1 MDKLLTIFKVPELR
15 RKILFTA
22 VLLAIYRIGF
32 YVPLP
37 IVNQAQLRNWEEQQ
51 SGNTAGKLFG
61 TVAMFGGT
69 SIGMSTIFGLG
80 IMPYISASIIFQ
92 LLGSVVPSLEAMM
105 KEGESGR
112 KRINEYTRYA
122 TVGLCAVQSAFWV
135 QYMMSPQMN
144 VVLAAVS
151 RLLAWVGV
159 RLDHDGG
166 HDLPDVG
173 RRADRRIRDRQRDQP
188 AHHGGNPGP
197 GAGRHE
203 RALGELDLEADAR
216 AGQVWH
222 HHDLSCCWHC
232 SSRSWL
238 G

>member
-22 VLLAIYRIGF
+22 LLLAIYRIGF

-37 IVNQAQLRNWEEQQ
+37 IVNQAQLKNWEEQQ

-92 LLGSVVPSLEAMM
+92 LLASVVPSLEAMM

-122 TVGLCAVQSAFWV
+122 TVVLLRDPERLLGAVHDESADERG
-135 QYMMSPQMN
+135 
-144 VVLAAVS
+144 AARLP
-151 RLLAWVGV
+151 RLLARAGL
-159 RLDHDGG
+159 RLHHDGR

-173 RRADRRIRDRQRDQP
+173 RRADRRVRDRQRDQP
-188 AHHGGNPGP
+188 LDHGRHP
-197 GAGRHE
+197 GAAARGHE
-203 RALGELDLEADAR
+203 GAVGQLDLEADAPSR
-216 AGQVWH
+216 A
-222 HHDLSCCWHC
+222 STA
-232 SSRSWL
+232 SSRSCS
-238 G
+238 

>member
-15 RKILFTA
+15 RKIFFTA
-22 VLLAIYRIGF
+22 ALLAIYRIGF

-37 IVNQAQLRNWEEQQ
+37 IVNQKQLQTWEEGQK
-51 SGNTAGKLFG
+51 GAAGSLFG

-122 TVGLCAVQSAFWV
+122 TVGLCAIQSASG
-135 QYMMSPQMN
+135 YST
-144 VVLAAVS
+144 
-151 RLLAWVGV
+151 
-159 RLDHDGG
+159 
-166 HDLPDVG
+166 
-173 RRADRRIRDRQRDQP
+173 
-188 AHHGGNPGP
+188 
-197 GAGRHE
+197 
-203 RALGELDLEADAR
+203 
-216 AGQVWH
+216 
-222 HHDLSCCWHC
+222 
-232 SSRSWL
+232 
-238 G
+238 

>member
-1 MDKLLTIFKVPELR
+1 MEKLITIFKVPELR

-22 VLLAIYRIGF
+22 ALLAIYRIGF

-37 IVNQAQLRNWEEQQ
+37 ILDQAKLNTWEQQQ
-51 SGNTAGKLFG
+51 SGAAGKLFG

-122 TVGLCAVQSAFWV
+122 TVVLCAVQSAFWV
-135 QYMMSPQMN
+135 QYMMSPKGMG
-144 VVLAAVS
+144 VVLPGHHDFWS
-151 RLLAWVGV
+151 GPGLRLH
-159 RLDHDGG
+159 HDRRD
-166 HDLPDVG
+166 DLPDVD
-173 RRADRRIRDRQRDQP
+173 RRTDRRIRDRQRDQP
-188 AHHGGNPGP
+188 ADHGGHP
-197 GAGRHE
+197 GA
-203 RALGELDLEADAR
+203 AAR
-216 AGQVWH
+216 
-222 HHDLSCCWHC
+222 SP
-232 SSRSWL
+232 
-238 G
+238 

>member
-22 VLLAIYRIGF
+22 ALLAIYRIGF

-37 IVNQAQLRNWEEQQ
+37 ILDQAKLNTWEQQQ
-51 SGNTAGKLFG
+51 SGAAGKLFG

-122 TVGLCAVQSAFWV
+122 TVVTLRRPERLLGAVHDE
-135 QYMMSPQMN
+135 PERDGRR
-144 VVLAAVS
+144 LTRPS
-151 RLLAWVGV
+151 RLLV
-159 RLDHDGG
+159 RPGLRLHHDRR
-166 HDLPDVG
+166 DDFPDV
-173 RRADRRIRDRQRDQP
+173 DRRTDR
-188 AHHGGNPGP
+188 
-197 GAGRHE
+197 
-203 RALGELDLEADAR
+203 
-216 AGQVWH
+216 
-222 HHDLSCCWHC
+222 
-232 SSRSWL
+232 
-238 G
+238 

>member
-1 MDKLLTIFKVPELR
+1 MLTIFKVPELR

-22 VLLAIYRIGF
+22 LLLAIYRFGF

-37 IVNQAQLRNWEEQQ
+37 IVNQNQLKNWEEQQ
-51 SGNTAGKLFG
+51 SSNTAGKLFG

-122 TVGLCAVQSAFWV
+122 TVLLCSVQSAFWV
-135 QYMMSPQMN
+135 QYMMSPQMG
-144 VVLAAVS
+144 VVLPQHQNC
-151 RLLAWVGV
+151 W
-159 RLDHDGG
+159 DG
-166 HDLPDVG
+166 LTCVC
-173 RRADRRIRDRQRDQP
+173 I
-188 AHHGGNPGP
+188 
-197 GAGRHE
+197 
-203 RALGELDLEADAR
+203 
-216 AGQVWH
+216 
-222 HHDLSCCWHC
+222 
-232 SSRSWL
+232 
-238 G
+238 

>member
-37 IVNQAQLRNWEEQQ
+37 IVNQAQLHNWEEQQ
-51 SGNTAGKLFG
+51 STNAAGKLFG

-122 TVGLCAVQSAFWV
+122 TVALCAVQSAAWIN
-135 QYMMSPQMN
+135 YIMSPN
-144 VVLAAVS
+144 IGIILKPIFWPSLIS
-151 RLLAWVGV
+151 RLN
-159 RLDHDGG
+159 
-166 HDLPDVG
+166 
-173 RRADRRIRDRQRDQP
+173 P
-188 AHHGGNPGP
+188 ASPP
-197 GAGRHE
+197 M
-203 RALGELDLEADAR
+203 R
-216 AGQVWH
+216 AGAT
-222 HHDLSCCWHC
+222 
-232 SSRSWL
+232 
-238 G
+238 